1 MTVGI
6 LLIAHTYGCRY
17 DAADNCRKIYNKAT
31 SVFQVPPNK
40 RPKHQNE
47 LFSMNW
53 KLDLNWKKEPN
64 YDRVRLT
71 SSVTMMPPLDMREKL
86 GDVWI
91 IPGKVTLC
99 VDDSSR
105 LIKLSSDTP
114 VVLKKENSY
123 TYDLIP
129 DRSAITVEFES
140 KIKVTAEIIMMQYS
154 LNIIEPVDMPP
165 CTVLQNL
172 ATLMVHSEEESK
184 QKFCD
189 LKITATQSTEDNSK
203 AVDFYTHKAILA
215 SRSTVFAKMFSSE
228 MKESATLNTLSLPDI
243 EADVLKELLTYI
255 YTGECPNIK
264 AHAPS
269 LLCAAEKY
277 DLSRLKALCEER
289 LSYNL
294 KIDNAASMLMLAD
307 TYKAKQLKRNAL
319 LFIHEHG
326 KAVKRTKEWEDVKES
341 AELLHDLITTIYD
354 EPATE
359 RIKLD

>member
-1 MTVGI
+1 M
-6 LLIAHTYGCRY
+6 
-17 DAADNCRKIYNKAT
+17 
-31 SVFQVPPNK
+31 
-40 RPKHQNE
+40 RPKQQNE
-47 LFSMNW
+47 LFAMNW
-53 KLDLNWKKEPN
+53 KLDLNWRRDWYN
-64 YDRVRLT
+64 RSVYLT
-71 SSVTMMPPLDMREKL
+71 SSAKMVPHPDIKEKL
-86 GDVWI
+86 RDVWI

-105 LIKLSSDTP
+105 LITFSSDTP
-114 VVLKKENSY
+114 VVLKKEASY

-154 LNIIEPVDMPP
+154 LNIIEPVDVPP

-172 ATLMVHSEEESK
+172 ATLMAHSEEESK

-189 LKITATQSTEDNSK
+189 LKITATQSTEDDSK
-203 AVDFYTHKAILA
+203 EVDFYTHKAILA
-215 SRSTVFAKMFSSE
+215 SSSTVFAKMFSSE
-228 MKESATLNTLSLPDI
+228 MKESATNTLSLPDI

-289 LSYNL
+289 LSYDL

-319 LFIHEHG
+319 LFTHEHG
-326 KAVKRTKEWEDVKES
+326 KAVKRTKEWKDVKES
-341 AELLHDLITTIYD
+341 AELLHDLVTTIYD
-354 EPATE
+354 EPATKKM
-359 RIKLD
+359 KLE